1 MINLTFQ
8 IKQNEDGIIKNY
20 ELKVDLKEYFKDIQ
34 ERLKEKYPEL
44 KDIEMDIF
52 RNDSEIIN
60 KLETVEQNNIKNDT
74 IIIVN
79 Y

>member
-60 KLETVEQNNIKNDT
+60 KLETVEENNIKNDT